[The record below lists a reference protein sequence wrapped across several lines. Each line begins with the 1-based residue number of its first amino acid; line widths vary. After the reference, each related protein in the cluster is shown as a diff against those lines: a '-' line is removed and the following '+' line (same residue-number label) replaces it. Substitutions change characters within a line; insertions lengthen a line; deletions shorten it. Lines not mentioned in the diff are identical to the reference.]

1 MNFVYEE
8 YLNTGLF
15 IRGNPTIKA
24 DLKARQEIPAACF
37 GANVN
42 PQWGRSNLKSKQTSL
57 F

>member
-42 PQWGRSNLKSKQTSL
+42 PQ
-57 F
+57 